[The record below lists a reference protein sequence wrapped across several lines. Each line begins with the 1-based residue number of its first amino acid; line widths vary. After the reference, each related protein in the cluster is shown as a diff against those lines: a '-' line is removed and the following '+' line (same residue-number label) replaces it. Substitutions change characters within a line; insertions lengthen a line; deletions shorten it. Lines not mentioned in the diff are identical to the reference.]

1 MKLQRRHVTQLKYN
15 ESTIKYL
22 FLTILLMCGENK
34 KEKGKGKKKEEE
46 SARLLSFTQKN
57 HKVIFFLLTNKFFDY
72 LNSDWV
78 MKFTG

>member
-1 MKLQRRHVTQLKYN
+1 
-15 ESTIKYL
+15 
-22 FLTILLMCGENK
+22 MCGENK
-34 KEKGKGKKKEEE
+34 KRRGRGRRKKK
-46 SARLLSFTQKN
+46 SGTFTLFTHKKN

>member
-1 MKLQRRHVTQLKYN
+1 
-15 ESTIKYL
+15 
-22 FLTILLMCGENK
+22 MCGENK

-46 SARLLSFTQKN
+46 RHFYSLSHKKN

>member
-1 MKLQRRHVTQLKYN
+1 
-15 ESTIKYL
+15 
-22 FLTILLMCGENK
+22 MCGENK
-34 KEKGKGKKKEEE
+34 KKRRGRGRRKKK
-46 SARLLSFTQKN
+46 SGTFTLFHTKN

>member
-1 MKLQRRHVTQLKYN
+1 VR
-15 ESTIKYL
+15 
-22 FLTILLMCGENK
+22 GEQ

-78 MKFTG
+78 MKFIG

>member
-1 MKLQRRHVTQLKYN
+1 MIGPQTQP
-15 ESTIKYL
+15 
-22 FLTILLMCGENK
+22 FLLMCGENK
-34 KEKGKGKKKEEE
+34 KREGEGEEE
-46 SARLLSFTQKN
+46 RRRAALLLSFTQKN